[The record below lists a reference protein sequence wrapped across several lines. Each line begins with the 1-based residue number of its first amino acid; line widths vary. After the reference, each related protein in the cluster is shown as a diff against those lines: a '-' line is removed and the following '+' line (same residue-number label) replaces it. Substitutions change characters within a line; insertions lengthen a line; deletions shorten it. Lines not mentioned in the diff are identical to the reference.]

1 MAEFTNQATLSY
13 GGVVKASNVVTGEI
27 VGVLSVTKTAVGTEY
42 TPGGSVTYI
51 VSIVNSGATDAAGI
65 TVTDDLG
72 AYGGTPE
79 TPAYVPLAY
88 VDGTVKLFVRGV
100 PGTAPAVTAGT
111 TLVFDGITVP
121 TGGNV
126 MLVYETEVTGE
137 ADGSTGAEIVNTV
150 SVSGTGLDPVTASA
164 TVTAAEGPVLAVT
177 KALTPQTVSENGTLT
192 YTFTLTNTGNGE
204 ADAATGAVLSDT
216 FDPVLTGVTVT
227 YNGAVW
233 PDTNYVY
240 DPATGSFTT
249 NAGAIT
255 VPAATFT
262 RAPDGA
268 MTSDPGVTV
277 ITVTG
282 TV

>member
-1 MAEFTNQATLSY
+1 MAQFTNQATLSY
-13 GGVVKASNVVTGEI
+13 GGVVKSSNVVTGEI

-42 TPGGSVTYI
+42 APGGTVTYI
-51 VSIVNSGATDAAGI
+51 VSIVNSGTTDAAGL

-79 TPAYVPLAY
+79 KAAYVPLAY
-88 VDGTVKLFVRGV
+88 VDGTVKLFTGGV
-100 PGTAPAVTAGT
+100 PGTAPTVTTGT
-111 TLVFDGITVP
+111 DLTFGGITVP
-121 TGGNV
+121 AGGNV
-126 MLVYETEVTGE
+126 MLVYETTVTAE
-137 ADGSTGAEIVNTV
+137 ADGSAGAEIVNTV
-150 SVSGTGLDPVTASA
+150 TAQGTGFDPVTATA
-164 TVTAAEGPVLAVT
+164 TVAAAEGPVLALT

-204 ADAATGAVLSDT
+204 ADAATGVVLADT
-216 FDPVLTGVTVT
+216 FDPVLTGAAVT
-227 YNGAVW
+227 YNGAAW

-240 DPATGSFTT
+240 DPVTGSFTT
-249 NAGAIT
+249 NSGAIT

-262 RAPDGA
+262 RAPDGT
-268 MTSDPGVTV
+268 MTADPGVTV

>member
-1 MAEFTNQATLSY
+1 MAEFSNQATLSY
-13 GGVVKASNVVTGEI
+13 GGVVKSSNVVTGEI
-27 VGVLSVTKTAVGTEY
+27 VGVLTVTKTAVGTEY

-51 VSIVNSGATDAAGI
+51 VSIVNSGSADASGI

-79 TPAYVPLAY
+79 KAAYVPLSY
-88 VDGTVKLFVRGV
+88 VDGTVKLFVGGV
-100 PGTAPAVTAGT
+100 PGTAPSVTSGAS
-111 TLVFDGITVP
+111 LVFGGITVP
-121 TGGNV
+121 AGGNV
-126 MLVYETEVTGE
+126 MLVYETEVTAE
-137 ADGSTGAEIVNTV
+137 ADGTAGAEIVNTV
-150 SVSGTGLDPVTASA
+150 TAEGTGFDPVTASA
-164 TVTAAEGPVLAVT
+164 AVPVAEGPVLALT

-192 YTFTLTNTGNGE
+192 YTFTLTNTGNAE
-204 ADAATGAVLSDT
+204 ADAATGVVLADT

-227 YNGAVW
+227 LGGAVW

-240 DPATGSFTT
+240 DPVTGSFTT
-249 NAGAIT
+249 NSGAIT
-255 VPAATFT
+255 VPAATFA
-262 RAPDGA
+262 RAPDGT

>member
-121 TGGNV
+121 AGGNV

-240 DPATGSFTT
+240 DPVTGSFTT

-262 RAPDGA
+262 RAPDGT

>member
-1 MAEFTNQATLSY
+1 MAEFSNQATLSY
-13 GGVVKASNVVTGEI
+13 GGVVKSSNVVTGEI

-42 TPGGSVTYI
+42 TPGGGVTYI
-51 VSIVNSGATDAAGI
+51 VSIVNSGASDAAGI

-79 TPAYVPLAY
+79 KAAYVPLSY
-88 VDGTVKLFVRGV
+88 VDGTVKLFTGGV
-100 PGTAPAVTAGT
+100 PGAAPAVTAGDALT
-111 TLVFDGITVP
+111 FDGVTVP
-121 TGGNV
+121 AGGNV
-126 MLVYETEVTGE
+126 ILVYETAVTGE
-137 ADGSTGAEIVNTV
+137 ADPSEGAEIGNTV
-150 SVSGTGLDPVTASA
+150 TVTGTGLDPVTASA
-164 TVTAAEGPVLAVT
+164 TVTAAGGPVLALT

-204 ADAATGAVLSDT
+204 ADAATGVVLADT

-227 YNGAVW
+227 LGGAVW

-240 DPATGSFTT
+240 DPVTGSFTT
-249 NAGAIT
+249 NSGAIT

-262 RAPDGA
+262 RGADGTFA
-268 MTSDPGVTV
+268 TDPGVTV
-277 ITVTG
+277 ITVAG

>member
-72 AYGGTPE
+72 AYGGTRE